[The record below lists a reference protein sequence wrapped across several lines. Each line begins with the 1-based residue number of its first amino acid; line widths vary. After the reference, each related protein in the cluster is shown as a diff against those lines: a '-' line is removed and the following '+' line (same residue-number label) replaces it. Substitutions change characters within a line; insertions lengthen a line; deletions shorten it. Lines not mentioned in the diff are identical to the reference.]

1 MFVTYEN
8 VSLDW
13 WGWAIIVLVCP
24 LPLLGY
30 LWHVWRNNKTTP
42 VKARQGTDSSLALV
56 SR

>member
-13 WGWAIIVLVCP
+13 WGWAIIVLVC
-24 LPLLGY
+24 LSPLLGY

-42 VKARQGTDSSLALV
+42 VEARQGTDSSLTLV

>member
-13 WGWAIIVLVCP
+13 WGQAIIVLVC
-24 LPLLGY
+24 LSPLLGY
-30 LWHVWRNNKTTP
+30 LWHVWRNNETTP
-42 VKARQGTDSSLALV
+42 VEARQGTDSFLALA